1 MTRVVRQPNPKE
13 LNDVASPDLLRECG
27 NRLTDPEL
35 WEEFQKRFQRRIFLY
50 LLRACRIS
58 RGQQDALREV
68 ILDLAQEV
76 YVRLVKNDGR
86 MLQSFRGQT
95 EFSVKAF
102 LARVAASVVSD
113 HFRYQMAEKRQAQVI
128 SLDHAKEMIE
138 NARID
143 GTDLD
148 AKSVGALL
156 SWIDVERVLNNDE
169 DRKNATR
176 NLLIFKL
183 HYMDGFTA
191 SELSAF
197 PGFDLTVSGIE
208 AVLNRMRKKLRR

>member
-1 MTRVVRQPNPKE
+1 MAREVRQLRPKE
-13 LNDVASPDLLRECG
+13 LEGIASEDLLRECG

-68 ILDLAQEV
+68 VLDLAQEV

-86 MLQSFRGQT
+86 MLQTFRGQT

-102 LARVAASVVSD
+102 LARIAASVVSD

-128 SLDHAKEMIE
+128 SIDYAKEM
-138 NARID
+138 
-143 GTDLD
+143 
-148 AKSVGALL
+148 
-156 SWIDVERVLNNDE
+156 
-169 DRKNATR
+169 
-176 NLLIFKL
+176 
-183 HYMDGFTA
+183 
-191 SELSAF
+191 
-197 PGFDLTVSGIE
+197 GII
-208 AVLNRMRKKLRR
+208 LQTSQ